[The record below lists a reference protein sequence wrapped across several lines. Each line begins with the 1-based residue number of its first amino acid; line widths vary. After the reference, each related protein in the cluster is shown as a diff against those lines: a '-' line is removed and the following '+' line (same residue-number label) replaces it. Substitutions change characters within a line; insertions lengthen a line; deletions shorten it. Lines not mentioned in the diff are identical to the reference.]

1 MIARTARPPGFMFLV
16 GLLLAPAALPGC
28 GGSEKTTAEPS
39 GEHGAGHSAAMLMVR
54 TEPAEVTV
62 GSPIRLNLMVHGA
75 DRVVIKDFETVHEK
89 KLHLIIASDG
99 LDQFAHIH
107 PEIDASGNISA
118 TFAFPTA
125 GKYRLYAD
133 YKASGKE
140 AETAIGEVLVAGTPV
155 PAPKLVPNVPGRV
168 KGDDLEADIV
178 IESGSMAGAT
188 KISFALFDASGKPI
202 TDLQPYLGAMG
213 HLVVISAD
221 GMEYVHSHPME
232 GHASDGAVGFEA
244 HFPQPG
250 IYKAWG
256 QFQRSG
262 TVHVV
267 PFVVSIE

>member
-1 MIARTARPPGFMFLV
+1 MIARTIRPSGLV
-16 GLLLAPAALPGC
+16 LLAGVLLAPAVFLGC
-28 GGSEKTTAEPS
+28 GNNEKAANEKSAE
-39 GEHGAGHSAAMLMVR
+39 HAAGRTAAMLMVR
-54 TEPAEVTV
+54 TEPADIAA
-62 GSPIRLNLMVHGA
+62 GHPIKLNLMLHGP
-75 DRVVIKDFETVHEK
+75 DRVVIKDFEIVHEK
-89 KLHLIIASDG
+89 QLHLIIASAG

-107 PEIDASGNISA
+107 PEIDAAGNITA
-118 TFAFPTA
+118 TFTFPTA